1 MLFMTSGRS
10 GTTLKTIVPVSGFK
24 MYTLK
29 ALSIGCR
36 EQISV
41 RQIQLQLT
49 LSQKGNQWP

>member
-1 MLFMTSGRS
+1 MTSGRS